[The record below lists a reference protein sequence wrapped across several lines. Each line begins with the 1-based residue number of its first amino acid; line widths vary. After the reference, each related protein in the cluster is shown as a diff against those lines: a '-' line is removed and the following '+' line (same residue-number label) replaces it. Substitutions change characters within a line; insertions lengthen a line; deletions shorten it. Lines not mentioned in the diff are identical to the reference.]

1 VDAERWHGMLPEL
14 ALEGLTGELAA
25 HCLPDPE
32 TAASDTL
39 RLVLDPRAE
48 SLLADVHA
56 GRLETALARV
66 LGRTLRV
73 RIEPGV
79 PPGETPA
86 RRAERERDERQQRA
100 VSAIENDAMVQALLA
115 TFDAS
120 LQRGSIRPR
129 S

>member
-1 VDAERWHGMLPEL
+1 VDAERWHALLPEL

-32 TAASDTL
+32 TEASDTL

-56 GRLETALARV
+56 GRLESALARV
-66 LGRTLRV
+66 LGRPVRV
-73 RIEPGV
+73 RIEPGA

-86 RRAERERDERQQRA
+86 RRAERERDERQRRA

-120 LQRGSIRPR
+120 LQRDSIRPR